1 MARSPTARVEL
12 SKKSFAELIAAL
24 AVLSAFIETLNAAGE
39 KAGFKVADAG
49 DEDEDEDSD
58 DEDSDDEDSGDED
71 EDSDE
76 DDEDSDDEDEDS
88 DEDDEDSDEDDED
101 EDEEP
106 AVTGADLKKAK
117 ASLQDV
123 LDKVGRKDSIALL
136 TKFKIEKI
144 SDLAQSDLKKFVS
157 AAAELVAG
165 AGKGGKG
172 KKKK

>member
-49 DEDEDEDSD
+49 DEDE